1 MTRFILLLGLAL
13 CLLAGMA
20 RSDEMA
26 ASEFADELEQ
36 LEHLQGQF
44 LQRQYAASGGDLV
57 SESRGNFRL
66 LRPGHFSWEITE
78 PDSQLIIADLEH
90 LWHFDRDLE
99 TVTRRPIAG
108 REEMSPLQVL
118 GGDTEA
124 LEKNYSVEKVG
135 VGRFQLLP
143 LPDTNPGF
151 KSLVVILAGGELSG
165 MEIEDQLGQRLF
177 IEFSGVNAES
187 ELTAADFA
195 FTPPEGADLFYHD
208 Q

>member
-1 MTRFILLLGLAL
+1 MTRIILLLGLGL
-13 CLLAGMA
+13 CLFAGIV
-20 RSDEMA
+20 RSDEQA
-26 ASEFADELEQ
+26 GAELTAELNA

-57 SESRGNFRL
+57 GETRGNFRL
-66 LRPGHFSWEITE
+66 LRPGYFAWEITD

-99 TVTRRPIAG
+99 TVTRRPVAG

-118 GGDTEA
+118 GGDTDV
-124 LEKNYSVEKVG
+124 LVNNYAVEKVG
-135 VGRFQLLP
+135 AGRYQLTP

-151 KSLVVILAGGELSG
+151 ESLVLILADGKFSG
-165 MEIEDQLGQRLF
+165 MEIQDKLGQRLF
-177 IEFSGVNAES
+177 IEFSNVDAETP
-187 ELTAADFA
+187 LAPGDFA
-195 FTPPEGADLFYHD
+195 FSPPEGADLFYHD